1 MVSPGESKAY
11 IQKPLTFFQR
21 KSLGKLKLG
30 VLALRIETGRYENP
44 KLPEEQRVCLICG
57 QNTVENEIHFLIY
70 CPVYDENRTELFNS
84 IERLD
89 FPNMTDTQKIHYL
102 TSDECMVKKTA
113 QFIVDSWNI
122 RSKIKN
128 RL

>member
-1 MVSPGESKAY
+1 M
-11 IQKPLTFFQR
+11 
-21 KSLGKLKLG
+21 
-30 VLALRIETGRYENP
+30 ALRIETGRYENP

-70 CPVYDENRTELFNS
+70 CPVYEEKRTELFNS

-89 FPNMTDTQKIHYL
+89 FPNMTDTQKIQYL
-102 TSDECMVKKTA
+102 TSDEHMVKKTA